1 MFVNKDFGASG
12 WDCCGAEAADSFG
25 VFGVLAFPRLL
36 NNPAVGCASG
46 RLLKRLPP
54 ERFEKM
60 LGLLAE
66 VEVFVLESDGWLVC
80 KNPLDDLAPEKR
92 FDDGAVAE
100 ALSCSED
107 LDCADR
113 KPPPICSWGFW
124 IPKFSG
130 LAGGGPAG
138 VVDGPKLKP
147 PVGLLVGVCAP
158 DVGAEEVLPPAFPN
172 KVLLPVV
179 ATPPNIFDV

>member
-1 MFVNKDFGASG
+1 M
-12 WDCCGAEAADSFG
+12 
-25 VFGVLAFPRLL
+25 AFPRLL

-46 RLLKRLPP
+46 RLPNKLPP
-54 ERFEKM
+54 ELFEKM

-66 VEVFVLESDGWLVC
+66 VEAFAPESDGWLAC

-92 FDDGAVAE
+92 FDDGAIAE
-100 ALSCSED
+100 ASSCSED
-107 LDCADR
+107 LDCPIG
-113 KPPPICSWGFW
+113 KPPPICSWGLW
-124 IPKFSG
+124 IPKFSA

-138 VVDGPKLKP
+138 VVDGPPKLKP

-158 DVGAEEVLPPAFPN
+158 EVGAEEVLPPAFPN